1 MNNELYRYMKTS
13 FHSSTSLEQIL
24 QGVLLVRGQTR
35 EFPWF
40 GNFVCLHVEA
50 SGKLE
55 KVSFYSRFETAFG
68 FSLPSK
74 LAKQAISKQSKPGDS
89 PG

>member
-1 MNNELYRYMKTS
+1 MI
-13 FHSSTSLEQIL
+13 SLGRIF

-40 GNFVCLHVEA
+40 GNFVRLHVET
-50 SGKLE
+50 SRKLE
-55 KVSFYSRFETAFG
+55 RVSLRSRFETAFA
-68 FSLPSK
+68 FSFPSK
-74 LAKQAISKQSKPGDS
+74 LAIYAIKTGDS